1 MDIEKKRRNDTE
13 QTRIGLGIGAD
24 TYTTGSSGKHPWI
37 VILDLGKP
45 RYRNG
50 QDAHQGGRRKQYVLC
65 TATENKDACMYCVT
79 VCSTCTVLLS
89 YCPSVPT

>member
-1 MDIEKKRRNDTE
+1 MNDTE

-37 VILDLGKP
+37 VILHLRKP

-50 QDAHQGGRRKQYVLC
+50 QDAHQGGDASSMYSVLPLRIKLPGC
-65 TATENKDACMYCVT
+65 AV
-79 VCSTCTVLLS
+79 
-89 YCPSVPT
+89 